1 VSKPDGR
8 EPGPRRRKGVAGPEV
23 FSARN
28 FRRKRKR
35 TFQFGAAPHA
45 TWVAALRRGFSTLG
59 CPDLSL
65 EEVLEWGRRFSID
78 AVELRSLAGTTDLPA
93 HFAGQYGSP
102 EALAEHLARRR
113 TAVKVGGAPDPR
125 IVALG
130 TSFRLV
136 GAGPG
141 DRDALL
147 AQALWADGLGVPW
160 LRIFDGGRDADA
172 VELAEAAAS
181 LAWWREERRSRGW
194 TVDLRVETHDSLL
207 DSVRLARA
215 AERLPGLGILWDA
228 HHTWRK
234 GGEDPLV
241 TWAAIGP
248 RVVHVHVKDS
258 IAVPSGRHP
267 FTYVLPGRG
276 DFPIGPL
283 SETLQRAAF
292 AGVVSLEWERLW
304 HPYLPPL
311 EDALEAA
318 RTWLV

>member
-1 VSKPDGR
+1 MSKPDGR

-23 FSARN
+23 FSAGN

-113 TAVKVGGAPDPR
+113 TAVKAGEAPDPR

-160 LRIFDGGRDADA
+160 LRVFDGGRDADA

-194 TVDLRVETHDSLL
+194 TVDLMVETHDSLL

>member
-1 VSKPDGR
+1 
-8 EPGPRRRKGVAGPEV
+8 
-23 FSARN
+23 
-28 FRRKRKR
+28 
-35 TFQFGAAPHA
+35 
-45 TWVAALRRGFSTLG
+45 LRRGFSTLG

-113 TAVKVGGAPDPR
+113 TAVKAGEAPDPR

-160 LRIFDGGRDADA
+160 LRVFDGGRDADA

-194 TVDLRVETHDSLL
+194 TVDLMVETHDSLL

>member
-1 VSKPDGR
+1 MSRRAGGDA
-8 EPGPRRRKGVAGPEV
+8 EPGVVGSEV
-23 FSARN
+23 FSRGKL
-28 FRRKRKR
+28 RRKRKR
-35 TFQFGAAPHA
+35 IFKRGFGPHA
-45 TWVAALRRGFSTLG
+45 AVVIALRRGFSTLG

-65 EEVLEWGRRFSID
+65 EDVLVLGGRFAMD

-93 HFAGQYGSP
+93 HFAAHYGSP
-102 EALAEHLARRR
+102 EALSEHLAALRRGLR
-113 TAVKVGGAPDPR
+113 PGAAGNPS

-160 LRIFDGGRDADA
+160 LRVFDGGREADA
-172 VELAEAAAS
+172 VELAEAAAA
-181 LAWWREERRSRGW
+181 LAWWREERRRRGW
-194 TVDLRVETHDSLL
+194 SVDLMVETHDSLL
-207 DSVRLARA
+207 DAARLARA

-241 TWAAIGP
+241 TWAAIGD

-258 IAVPSGRHP
+258 VAVPSARHP

-276 DFPIGPL
+276 DFPMGPL
-283 SETLQRAAF
+283 ADTLRRASF
-292 AGVVSLEWERLW
+292 RGVVSLEWERLW

-311 EDALEAA
+311 DDALEAA
-318 RTWLV
+318 RNGWGV

>member
-1 VSKPDGR
+1 VSKRDGR

-65 EEVLEWGRRFSID
+65 EEVLECGRRFSID

-113 TAVKVGGAPDPR
+113 TAVKAGEAPDPR

-160 LRIFDGGRDADA
+160 LRVFDGGRDADA

-194 TVDLRVETHDSLL
+194 TVDLMVETHDSLL